1 VTPFASLLFISLL
14 SRLVESELHDC
25 ESTQLVFYLYC
36 MLTCALVEGTTQR
49 LSNFWIPL
57 EEYTK
62 VTMDGLVRGDP
73 YVLAGRVVDEHKK
86 FEEGK
91 LELAEKMYAQ
101 FKAMTQK

>member
-1 VTPFASLLFISLL
+1 
-14 SRLVESELHDC
+14 
-25 ESTQLVFYLYC
+25 

-73 YVLAGRVVDEHKK
+73 YVPAGRVVDEHKK

-101 FKAMTQK
+101 FKAMTQR